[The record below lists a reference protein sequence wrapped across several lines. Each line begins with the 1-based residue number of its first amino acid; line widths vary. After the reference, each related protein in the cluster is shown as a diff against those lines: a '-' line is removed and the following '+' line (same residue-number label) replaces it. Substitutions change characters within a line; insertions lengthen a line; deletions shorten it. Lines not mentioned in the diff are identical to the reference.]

1 MAKKSPSKD
10 VKVGD
15 PQAATPPQAAAPAP
29 AGGLAAAL
37 AAMKKGGAKAE
48 VTKSSKSGVVSV
60 EVDEPDIASAMKT
73 FILEDAKLKAAES
86 RKKSAGETLKEW
98 AETRWFKLVRD
109 GQQFLKTISLKGDIN
124 FGSGKLVVGKPNA
137 EANPPLTKE
146 GIDCGLQ
153 SVFTKEEYQK
163 YVKSTLVLQVAEEYA
178 NENGV
183 GLLMT
188 RLNSPIYAPAKF
200 TDKKAAIA
208 AFKKS
213 SEYFLKALNAL
224 PETKDAAFEVEI
236 MQPQP
241 ADNFVGET
249 AELFSRVFPSFD
261 VNIELRKDKPGDDGI
276 VELKRDMALFPA
288 IEKKVEAAMEKGLI
302 AKWSGALTSQKNAL
316 AVAQEEI
323 LAEAKAIDE
332 AKQKGLIIVAAA
344 AAGAA
349 AAQHQKAS

>member
-1 MAKKSPSKD
+1 
-10 VKVGD
+10 
-15 PQAATPPQAAAPAP
+15 
-29 AGGLAAAL
+29 
-37 AAMKKGGAKAE
+37 
-48 VTKSSKSGVVSV
+48 
-60 EVDEPDIASAMKT
+60 
-73 FILEDAKLKAAES
+73 
-86 RKKSAGETLKEW
+86 
-98 AETRWFKLVRD
+98 
-109 GQQFLKTISLKGDIN
+109 
-124 FGSGKLVVGKPNA
+124 
-137 EANPPLTKE
+137 
-146 GIDCGLQ
+146 
-153 SVFTKEEYQK
+153 
-163 YVKSTLVLQVAEEYA
+163 
-178 NENGV
+178 
-183 GLLMT
+183 
-188 RLNSPIYAPAKF
+188 
-200 TDKKAAIA
+200 
-208 AFKKS
+208 
-213 SEYFLKALNAL
+213 
-224 PETKDAAFEVEI
+224 